1 MNTFL
6 LIDLAL
12 IGAGFA
18 VPPLS
23 DYNRP
28 SWAYPLYDEDSHK
41 VTPLLIDL
49 QEIVSSGEI
58 SQLMQIWNA
67 RAPQLHASI
76 IHSDFSLAQLAIHL
90 QLFIYI
96 LTVNGEIF
104 TFRFADCAVL
114 NFLPDHLTV
123 NQWQTMTKPIS
134 RWLIHG
140 RDGKLKNLP
149 LSKNPL
155 EMAEIP
161 MLLEEIQV
169 SSLREALSADR
180 LIFHLRRIRPTQMDN
195 YNEME
200 LHTLVTEACSM
211 WRTSGQTDQLL
222 LLDFL
227 LGAID
232 TDGRILRMTGM
243 TQILNQA
250 SVETIRS
257 ELNKAIIR
265 NSFAK

>member
-6 LIDLAL
+6 LIDITL
-12 IGAGFA
+12 IRIDCP

-23 DYNRP
+23 KYNRP

-58 SQLMQIWNA
+58 SQLMRMWNS

-76 IHSDFSLAQLAIHL
+76 VHSDLSLAQLAIHL
-90 QLFIYI
+90 QQFTYI
-96 LTVNGEIF
+96 HTYNDEIF

-114 NFLPDHLTV
+114 SFLPDHLTV

-134 RWLIHG
+134 RWVIHG
-140 RDGKLKNLP
+140 RDGKLINLP
-149 LSKNPL
+149 LVKNTL
-155 EMAEIP
+155 ENSEIP
-161 MLLEEIQV
+161 LFLEESQV
-169 SSLREALSADR
+169 ASLRNALSADR
-180 LIFHLRRIRPTQMDN
+180 LIYQLRRIRPTQIEN
-195 YNEME
+195 YDEIE
-200 LHTLVTEACSM
+200 LHALVTEACSL

-227 LGAID
+227 FGAID
-232 TDGRILRMTGM
+232 TEGRILRMTGM
-243 TQILNQA
+243 TQILAQA

-257 ELNKAIIR
+257 ELNKAIAR